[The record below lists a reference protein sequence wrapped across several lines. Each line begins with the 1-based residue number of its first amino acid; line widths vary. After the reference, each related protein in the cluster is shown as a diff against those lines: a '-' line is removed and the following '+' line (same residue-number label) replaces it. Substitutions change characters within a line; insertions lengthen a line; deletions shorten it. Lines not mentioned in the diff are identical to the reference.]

1 MSNLIEVSSPLWLV
15 VATFA
20 LPFILGNFSLFL
32 SNLRNALRR
41 KKQKSAHETADS
53 LFLVGK
59 KAVGMGVMFAGFLL
73 VTPPETVQ
81 SAEPTIT
88 DVYVAYSYYYAEY
101 RYVYLDATQEVWT
114 REEIYR
120 RPFYNAPRS
129 TGKLFSTTE
138 ISGGY
143 RTSFRSRSGNTY
155 KSTSVY
161 PRGSYGYSTEGTS
174 TTHYPLGLPHLAMVE
189 IKENASSKVQADWE
203 NPPFI
208 TLQYPNEEEDYQ
220 GGSRFDFYGSIK
232 AEIECTLNYSED
244 YNSRKRRITVSKE
257 EKSRG
262 PSGKIYMILP
272 RHSET
277 NYALHFVNTGRHA
290 CGQRSRGM
298 PPFFT
303 IGF

>member
-1 MSNLIEVSSPLWLV
+1 MNNLLEVSSPLWLV

-32 SNLRNALRR
+32 SNLQNALRR
-41 KKQKSAHETADS
+41 KKQKSARETATS
-53 LFLVGK
+53 LFSVGK
-59 KAVGMGVMFAGFLL
+59 KSVGMGVVFASFLL
-73 VTPPETVQ
+73 ATPPETAR

-88 DVYVAYSYYYAEY
+88 DAYIASSYYYSEY

-114 REEIYR
+114 REEVYR
-120 RPFYNAPRS
+120 RPFYNAPWS

-155 KSTSVY
+155 KGYSRY

-203 NPPFI
+203 NPP
-208 TLQYPNEEEDYQ
+208 LVYQYPNEEEDYQ

-244 YNSRKRRITVSKE
+244 YNSRKRRVLASKE

-272 RHSET
+272 RHSVLIDE
-277 NYALHFVNTGRHA
+277 NAHIDMDAVSL
-290 CGQRSRGM
+290 
-298 PPFFT
+298 
-303 IGF
+303 